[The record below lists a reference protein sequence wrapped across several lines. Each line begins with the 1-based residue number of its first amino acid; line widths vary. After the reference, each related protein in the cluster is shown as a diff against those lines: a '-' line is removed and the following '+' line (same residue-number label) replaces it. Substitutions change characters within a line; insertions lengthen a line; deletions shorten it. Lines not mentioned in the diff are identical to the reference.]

1 MFKDETTYFLGFPGL
16 DALDGLLVHLRPKL
30 NNFRIGSAP
39 KSYDGV
45 HFLFGQLLLFVHL
58 LHCVDRPLISECQ
71 FCRLAPLS
79 EVRSFRNL
87 LNWDP
92 EHE

>member
-1 MFKDETTYFLGFPGL
+1 MFKYEATYLFSLSGL
-16 DALDGLLVHLRPKL
+16 DALNGLFVHLSPKL
-30 NNFRIGSAP
+30 NDFRIGSTP

-87 LNWDP
+87 FNRDP
-92 EHE
+92 EH